1 MIQDYN
7 PLKLRKED
15 VGEKLKTSDP
25 KIKEKKARYNWN
37 RKTAMIL
44 ALSWVNVGKYD
55 FLMGEDVSPKNLL
68 LEKAAIIKRF
78 EFLPL
83 DSALKKQIY
92 ITIKK
97 LTKEKYQ
104 RLDKVYQFSKTVV
117 NKKSENQI

>member
-1 MIQDYN
+1 
-7 PLKLRKED
+7 
-15 VGEKLKTSDP
+15 
-25 KIKEKKARYNWN
+25 
-37 RKTAMIL
+37 
-44 ALSWVNVGKYD
+44 
-55 FLMGEDVSPKNLL
+55 MGEDVSPKNLL

-92 ITIKK
+92 ITVKK